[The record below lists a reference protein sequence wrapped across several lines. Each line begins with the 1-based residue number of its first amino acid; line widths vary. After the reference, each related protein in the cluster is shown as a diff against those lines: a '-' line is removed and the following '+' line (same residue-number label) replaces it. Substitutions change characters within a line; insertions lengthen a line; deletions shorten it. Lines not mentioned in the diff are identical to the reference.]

1 MSKIPSI
8 ERGRESG
15 KQSQS
20 PAIVGFAHRE
30 LDRGRSD
37 VIEIVDLTQLIEEA
51 VEAYRQHAFE
61 RRVRI
66 ACCVLDDLAVLGNE
80 REIATRLT
88 TMLAAAIDAAFPGTR
103 MDCSAVAERSGV
115 VVRVRFMRRANRHES
130 ESAEIVG
137 GEIAACWPR
146 IDDL

>member
-1 MSKIPSI
+1 MSKITNI

-15 KQSQS
+15 KQHQS
-20 PAIVGFAHRE
+20 PAIVDIALRE
-30 LDRGRSD
+30 LARARSG
-37 VIEIVDLTQLIEEA
+37 VVEIIDLTQRIEEA
-51 VEAYRQHAFE
+51 VEAHRQRAFE

-66 ACCVLDDLAVLGNE
+66 ACCVLDDLAVLGNDQ
-80 REIATRLT
+80 EISTRLH
-88 TMLAAAIDAAFPGTR
+88 TMLSAAIDAAFPGTR

-115 VVRVRFMRRANRHES
+115 VVRVRFMRPAKRQES

-137 GEIAACWPR
+137 AEIAACWPR